1 MRSRRRYVHAAP
13 DLTSLFDVLFILVF
27 AALIRTAAVQQAVA
41 AEKAAPP
48 PPPKPAVPAPPPVE
62 LASAQLHSAALA
74 DLGKQLASRPY
85 IVVRVAASGNLTGLE
100 TGDKVTRL
108 DTPLL
113 EHSPDPDVGLAYL
126 GERAAELRVCRV
138 IAVQLGLADLSRYLV
153 ILAPDEHLAD
163 LPHALY
169 EGLRRDIDRCLTD
182 QHALAVLVDP
192 SALTSPS
199 APTPSSEEPPP

>member
-41 AEKAAPP
+41 AAKAAPQ
-48 PPPKPAVPAPPPVE
+48 PPKPALPPPPPVE
-62 LASAQLHSAALA
+62 LPSAQLHSAALA
-74 DLGKQLASRPY
+74 DLGAQLASRPY
-85 IVVRVAASGNLTGLE
+85 VVVRVAATGNLTGLE
-100 TGDKVTRL
+100 LGDKVTTL

-113 EHSPDPDVGLAYL
+113 EHSPDPDIGLAYL

-138 IAVQLGLADLSRYLV
+138 IAVQLGLPDLARYLV
-153 ILAPDEHLAD
+153 ILAPDQHLAD

-169 EGLRRDIDRCLTD
+169 EGLRRDIDRCLTE

-192 SALTSPS
+192 SALASPS
-199 APTPSSEEPPP
+199 TPPPSSMEPTP

>member
-1 MRSRRRYVHAAP
+1 MRPRRRYVHAAP

-48 PPPKPAVPAPPPVE
+48 PPKPAVPPPPPVE
-62 LASAQLHSAALA
+62 LASAQLHTAALS

-85 IVVRVAASGNLTGLE
+85 VVVRVAATGTLTALE
-100 TGDKVTRL
+100 LGDKITKL

-113 EHSPDPDVGLAYL
+113 EHSPDPDIAVAYL

-138 IAVQLGLADLSRYLV
+138 IAVQLGLPDLARYLV
-153 ILAPDEHLAD
+153 ILAPDKHLAD

-192 SALTSPS
+192 SALASPG
-199 APTPSSEEPPP
+199 APTPSSVEPTP